1 MSKKQSGK
9 TEMSTLVFA
18 SEILK
23 NGIAPA
29 GSAENVKARIRLAAR
44 RLGWSFTRTKDVWY
58 ADPRV
63 SIDGEELRVIER
75 VSGVEYGRR
84 ELRTVDDLI
93 ARADALLDGPDAD
106 FHRPF
111 VAALRVRGRSL
122 SPLN

>member
-1 MSKKQSGK
+1 MSKKRWDK

-18 SEILK
+18 QNTLK
-23 NGIAPA
+23 NDIAPL

-63 SIDGEELRVIER
+63 SIAGEELRAIEQ
-75 VSGVEYGRR
+75 VSGVTYGRSEAR
-84 ELRTVDDLI
+84 SVDDLI
-93 ARADALLDGPDAD
+93 ARAEALLDGNDAD

-111 VAALRVRGRSL
+111 VAALRAFVGAIYRT
-122 SPLN
+122 